1 MKNFLFAFDFKMG
14 TMNEYIL
21 DFLKDNQIDYFY
33 QCPGVLVADLFGTDE
48 YYKLEIEDVIK
59 DRKEVYYCTDKK
71 YSRDGLERRFPL
83 KEKAIRIGKQPC
95 YTVKV
100 FLENNDTSTTK
111 INACKQKVFNFYM
124 NNIFNM
130 GVVEDNL
137 QRVAW
142 VEIIE

>member
-14 TMNEYIL
+14 TMNNYIT
-21 DFLKDNQIDYFY
+21 DFLKENQIDFFY
-33 QCPGVLVADLFGTDE
+33 QFPGILVADLFGTDE

-59 DRKEVYYCTDKK
+59 NRKEVYYYTDKK

-100 FLENNDTSTTK
+100 FLENNDSFTTK
-111 INACKQKVFNFYM
+111 INACKQKVFDFYM
-124 NNIFNM
+124 NNVFNM
-130 GVVEDNL
+130 GIVEDDL
-137 QRVAW
+137 QRVTW
-142 VEIIE
+142 VEIIA